1 MSEASLKLH
10 TICILPTVSFFMVEE
25 SFVQWLKSHQEN
37 IVRNEYLRYDMHTL
51 DELKKVVNV
60 RESELAM
67 KEDLLANQEK
77 EIFALRTQMEDQ
89 IAQLERS
96 EYERSSEQ
104 ARRRQLEEAEK
115 DIVRN
120 ICSNLYFYCSV

>member
-115 DIVRN
+115 DLVRN